1 MNKRG
6 EKMELFIQMGHNMQT
21 LALEHL
27 DEFGDGTII
36 ISPMNIL
43 PNKLKGYVSKV
54 HKKNGKV
61 LVDPQLYYPR
71 QYQKKLSQYAYWPQN
86 DITSLELGQFDNVV
100 QELSKLNSEVE
111 ADAFLLPSITAKKVD
126 ELWNKIQK
134 MIIESA
140 QRYAPDMKYFH
151 TIALTS
157 DVLNDERQ
165 IERVIE
171 FVEDWEVQGV
181 YIVCEHPERYYL
193 VDRPLWVSNLM
204 SLVAGIKRQ
213 QKKTIVG
220 YASHQLL
227 CMALAKCDAIAS
239 GNFLNLRWFQPEHF
253 ETINEK
259 QPSRRAVWY
268 YCPQALSEYKIP
280 FLDIAKR
287 MDLLNRIEP
296 PITMKNMYSDM
307 LFNGSLPSSTGFGEK
322 EAFRHYLY
330 CLRKQCQ
337 SSVRETYVETKNSHV
352 LMLETAE
359 QLLSGLSEK
368 GIKGQDRDFTEIL
381 DVNRAAISA
390 FDMAYQ
396 FPLSQEWNDL

>member
-1 MNKRG
+1 
-6 EKMELFIQMGHNMQT
+6 MELFIQMGHNMQT

-27 DEFGDGTII
+27 EEFDGGTII

-43 PNKLKGYVSKV
+43 PNKIKDYAYKV
-54 HKKNGKV
+54 HKKKGKV

-71 QYQKKLSQYAYWPQN
+71 QYQKKLSQYAYWPQS
-86 DITSLELGQFDNVV
+86 DITSLEMGQFDAVV
-100 QELSKLNSEVE
+100 EELAKLNTEVKAE
-111 ADAFLLPSITAKKVD
+111 AFLLPSITAKKID

-134 MIIESA
+134 LIIESA
-140 QRYAPDMKYFH
+140 KKYASGMKYIH
-151 TIALTS
+151 TISLGN
-157 DVLNDERQ
+157 DVLNDESQ

-171 FVEDWEVQGV
+171 YAEEWDVEGV

-193 VDRPLWVSNLM
+193 VDRPLWVSNIM

-213 QKKTIVG
+213 KKTTIVG

-253 ETINEK
+253 ETIDDK

-280 FLDIAKR
+280 FLDIANR
-287 MDLLNRIEP
+287 MDLLDRIEP
-296 PITMKNMYSDM
+296 PVNMKNRYSEM

-322 EAFRHYLY
+322 EAFRHYLF
-330 CLRKQCQ
+330 CLHKQCQ
-337 SSVRETYVETKNSHV
+337 NSVLETYEETKNLHL

-359 QLLSGLSEK
+359 QLLSGLGEK

-390 FDMAYQ
+390 FDMAYN
-396 FPLSQEWNDL
+396 FPLSKEWNDL